1 MPTTIAKFTVQTCA
15 GEIDLNH
22 DPRRQWA
29 ERPCPISHYTLTV
42 IGPEG
47 QQFWVTS
54 TEPLMP
60 GTDLTMSYEEP
71 A

>member
-29 ERPCPISHYTLTV
+29 ERARRRHPRRADVAERIDAAAESATAANLDHLGAP
-42 IGPEG
+42 
-47 QQFWVTS
+47 
-54 TEPLMP
+54 
-60 GTDLTMSYEEP
+60 
-71 A
+71 

>member
-1 MPTTIAKFTVQTCA
+1 VPTTIAKFTVQTCA
-15 GEIDLNH
+15 GEVPPNLS
-22 DPRRQWA
+22 PAKQWA
-29 ERPCPISHYTLTV
+29 RRPCPIARYVLTV
-42 IGPEG
+42 IGPDG
-47 QQFWVTS
+47 QEFWVVS